1 MKLTIPVLPKP
12 QSRPRFDSRN
22 KRAYEKRDMT
32 YYKKTVSYYAVASKL
47 KRIEK
52 GPIMADICFYIYPPQ
67 YILRVKKNRNLLE
80 KEVLHCDKKPDL
92 DNFFKA
98 VTDAV
103 NGILYK
109 DDGQIA
115 AIVCRKV
122 YSLNPRTE
130 LEITELRDEK

>member
-1 MKLTIPVLPKP
+1 M
-12 QSRPRFDSRN
+12 
-22 KRAYEKRDMT
+22 
-32 YYKKTVSYYAVASKL
+32 ASKL
-47 KRIEK
+47 KQIEK
-52 GPIMADICFYIYPPQ
+52 GPIIADICFYIYPPQ
-67 YILRVKKNRNLLE
+67 YILRVKKNRSLLE
-80 KEVLHCDKKPDL
+80 KEVLYCDKKPDL